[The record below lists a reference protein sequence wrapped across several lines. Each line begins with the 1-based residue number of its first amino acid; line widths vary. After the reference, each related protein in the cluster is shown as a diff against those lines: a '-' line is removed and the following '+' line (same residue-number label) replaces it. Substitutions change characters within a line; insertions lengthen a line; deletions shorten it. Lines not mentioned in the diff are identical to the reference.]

1 MRHLTKEEIRGY
13 VMGGHS
19 TFKRMAIWKH
29 VKSCPDCMATLERE
43 MAAERAL
50 QAKLDK
56 LTASFVPSPMMD
68 AKVKLAIVSITSKP
82 TRALLPRWVTSVAS
96 AAVVVL
102 MSYGF
107 FFYAPLF
114 GAKRETAAQMVVS
127 GMYGP
132 VIKEA
137 KGLVPTSIEAS
148 GATFEKLAFFNV
160 LCDRYGVC
168 AADRMRLINQGFAY
182 SDVFISSLMSMA
194 LDLNSDDLLSLFA
207 TKKTPAQILSML
219 GVSFTSQISG
229 AGQLKRQVDVTKDE
243 IVKRQEVRLDV
254 VQINGKVITPVPG
267 LELPKLAQDG
277 HYEARI
283 DRDGKVTSVQQS
295 KDNSFIKG
303 EIVAVRLDK
312 NELDVKATNGKTF
325 TVKIG
330 FETSMTRYNEPILA
344 VQISPGQLVDVF
356 GYTAEGYILA
366 TMVAV
371 AEVDSVKTVKGT
383 VVDIDNDF
391 IAVRGFGLVLSLS
404 KATKFAGKPQIGS
417 EVELVAMGNDVQGY
431 KVQKVTV
438 TQKPTPP
445 VADEKTVAAS
455 GVVVNV
461 GTDDGG
467 RRLFLLSDG
476 TVVYYNKLTK
486 IEGGKPE
493 IGQIVQLV
501 GVPDDGSEGKTTQ
514 ITAKTVKLTT
524 QTNPEAFAIAGDL
537 SRTPLCLTSCNW
549 VKKQGL
555 TEIRIKGQSDPYLIY
570 PETVGH
576 DLITPNKVGQLV
588 IIEGRRIGGVNLVD
602 KAQVADPTKQIMRS
616 GTIVSIDKDGIL
628 LDDGTKVHTKPYTLK
643 EQGAVVGVAIN
654 ATCIESDG
662 ALVAIKI
669 ELAQTEPVSTAWI
682 EIASF
687 ENGMLTLA
695 DGTSLLVTAETKV
708 MLALTRQKVDLSA
721 LAPGVKVACTY
732 RKGSPNIALEVQVF
746 QQ

>member
-1 MRHLTKEEIRGY
+1 MRHLTKEEIREY
-13 VMGGHS
+13 VMGGQS
-19 TFKRMAIWKH
+19 TLKRMAIWKH

-68 AKVKLAIVSITSKP
+68 AKVKLAIISITSKP
-82 TRALLPRWVTSVAS
+82 TRALLPRWVTSIAS

-283 DRDGKVTSVQQS
+283 DRNGKITSLQQS

-303 EIVAVRLDK
+303 EIIAVRLDK
-312 NELDVKATNGKTF
+312 KELDVKATNGKTF
-325 TVKIG
+325 TIKIG

-344 VQISPGQLVDVF
+344 VQISPGQLIDVF

-371 AEVDSVKTVKGT
+371 AEVDRVRTLKEST
-383 VVDIDNDF
+383 VVDIDNEF
-391 IAVRGFGLVLSLS
+391 IAVKGFGSALYLS
-404 KATKFAGKPQIGS
+404 KETKYAGKPQIGS
-417 EVELVAMGNDVQGY
+417 DVVLDVVGNDVQGY

-438 TQKPTPP
+438 IQKPTPP
-445 VADEKTVAAS
+445 AADEKTITAS

-467 RRLFLLSDG
+467 RRLFLLSNG

-524 QTNPEAFAIAGDL
+524 QTNPETFAIAGDL
-537 SRTPLCLTSCNW
+537 TGIACLTSCNW

-555 TEIRIKGQSDPYLIY
+555 TEIRIKDQSDPYLIY
-570 PETVGH
+570 PETIGH
-576 DLITPNKVGQLV
+576 DLITPNKVSQLV

-628 LDDGTKVHTKPYTLK
+628 LDDGTKVLTKPYTLK

-654 ATCIESDG
+654 ATCIGSDG

-669 ELAQTEPVSTAWI
+669 ELAQSEPVSTAWV
-682 EIASF
+682 EIVSF

-708 MLALTRQKVDLSA
+708 MLVLSRQKADLSA